1 MSIRSRFRSR
11 SMPVLLPGLMGL
23 ALLLLPASN
32 AAAQGY
38 FTANLVAGPGDQGI
52 HFDTNLSTPWGI
64 VASGGSPWWIANAS
78 SGTST
83 LYDGFGKSIPLVVTV
98 PAAAG
103 GGMGSPTGI
112 VFNGT
117 TSFVVTSGASSGPA
131 RFIFDTLDGAIAAW
145 SPAVSVTNAEIVSTA
160 GVMFTGLAMGQG
172 WCPGPANPACNTT
185 ANYLYAA
192 DYGDGDV
199 DVFDTNFK
207 LVGQFTDTGA
217 PEGFAPFGIQNV
229 GGKIYVTLGPQ
240 NFNFA
245 PGVGYVDVFDT
256 SGNLLNRLVV
266 GGPLFAAWGITVAP
280 ADFGAFSGDLLV
292 GNLFDGHINA
302 FNPATGAYLG
312 WLADKNGNAISIP
325 GLWGIAFGNDHSSGK
340 ANVLYF
346 ASGAGA
352 FGAIYPRGVFL
363 R

>member
-1 MSIRSRFRSR
+1 MSIRSRFRPR
-11 SMPVLLPGLMGL
+11 SVPVLLPGLMGL
-23 ALLLLPASN
+23 ALLLLPAAP

-38 FTANLVAGPGDQGI
+38 YTLNLVGGSPGQGI
-52 HFDTNLSTPWGI
+52 HIDPNLSTPWGI

-98 PAAAG
+98 PAATG
-103 GGMGSPTGI
+103 PGMGSPTGV

-117 TSFVVTSGASSGPA
+117 TDFVVSSGTSSGPA
-131 RFIFDTLDGAIAAW
+131 RFIFATLDGAIAAW

-160 GVMFTGLAMGQG
+160 GMSYTGLAIGSN
-172 WCPGPANPACNTT
+172 ANGNF
-185 ANYLYAA
+185 LFAA
-192 DYGDGDV
+192 DYGDGEV

-207 LVGQFTDTGA
+207 LVSQFTDTGA
-217 PEGFAPFGIQNV
+217 PAGFAPFGIQNI

-240 NFNFA
+240 NFNFS

-256 SGNLLNRLVV
+256 NGNLLNRLVV
-266 GGPLFAAWGITVAP
+266 GGPLLAAWGMTVAP

-302 FNPATGAYLG
+302 FDPATGAYFG

-325 GLWGIAFGNDHSSGK
+325 GLWGIAFGNDHSAGK

-352 FGAIYPRGVFL
+352 FGAIYPRGVL
-363 R
+363 LQ